1 MEKVPLGF
9 AASAFKRRSPD
20 EIIARSKSDTL
31 AKTLNWTDILILGIS
46 AVIGS
51 GIFVMVGEAACGNA
65 EHVGAGPALVI
76 SVFLGAIACVFPAF
90 CFAEFASTIPDSGSS
105 YTYTY
110 ATLGEFP
117 AWIMGLVLVLEYA
130 ISNVTVSA
138 AWSGYFFQFLQGF
151 SHVLP
156 NWLVNPPLWLI
167 HDYGTAVAKYQALG
181 LNPAEQIP
189 HIFGIPISLNLPAIF
204 IMIVMAII
212 LTRGTI
218 ESKRT
223 ATLMVIIKMAVIF
236 LFVAVGIFYVH
247 PENWGHNFAQFAPNG
262 FEGITIGAFII
273 VYAYLGFDALGTTAG
288 EAKNP
293 QKDLPIGIIGTLLIA
308 ALVYAVVSAVFTG
321 IIPVSDYASVNIHAP
336 LAYVSR
342 LIGQDWI
349 AGWISLGAL
358 AGLTSVLLVLQ
369 YANSRIL
376 YAMAKDNFLPKIM
389 KKRHPKYKTPS
400 IIIWLSS
407 IVIILAGM
415 FIDMSVATQLAICGT
430 LTCFAMICL
439 ETIILRKTHPHVN
452 RPFKVPFY
460 PFVPIMGVIVSATLM
475 FQSLPQLE
483 KASVLFPLWLLIG
496 TLVYVLYGYRQ
507 HRNSEEKDKILMQ
520 RFMEKIKGEEN
531 GRQ

>member
-9 AASAFKRRSPD
+9 LANIFKRRSPD
-20 EIIARSKSDTL
+20 EIIARSNTDSL

-65 EHVGAGPALVI
+65 EHVGAGPALVF
-76 SVFLGAIACVFPAF
+76 SVFLGALACIFPAF

-110 ATLGEFP
+110 STLGEFP
-117 AWIMGLVLVLEYA
+117 AWIMGTVLVLEYA

-138 AWSGYFFQFLQGF
+138 AWSGYFFQFLEGF

-156 NWLVNPPLWLI
+156 DWLVHPPLWLI
-167 HDYGTAVAKYQALG
+167 HDYGTAVLKYQAVG
-181 LNPAEQIP
+181 LDPNVQIP
-189 HIFGIPISLNLPAIF
+189 HVFGIPIAFNLPAIF

-212 LTRGTI
+212 LTRGML

-223 ATLMVIIKMAVIF
+223 ATLMVIIKMLVIF
-236 LFVAVGIFYVH
+236 LFIGVGMFYVQ
-247 PENWGHNFAQFAPNG
+247 PDNWGHNFAEFAPNG

-288 EAKNP
+288 ESKNP

-308 ALVYAVVSAVFTG
+308 ALVYAGVAAVFTG
-321 IIPVSDYASVNIHAP
+321 IVPASDYATVNIHAP

-342 LIGQDWI
+342 LIHQDWI

-376 YAMAKDNFLPKIM
+376 YAMAKDNFLPKIL
-389 KKRHPKYKTPS
+389 KKRHPKYKTPAV
-400 IIIWLSS
+400 IIWLSA
-407 IVIILAGM
+407 IVIIVSGM

-430 LTCFAMICL
+430 LTCFVLVCL
-439 ETIILRKTHPHVN
+439 EIIILRKTHPHIN
-452 RPFKVPFY
+452 RPFRVPFY
-460 PFVPIMGVIVSATLM
+460 PLFPILGIIVSALLM
-475 FQSLPQLE
+475 IQSLPQLE
-483 KASVLFPLWLLIG
+483 KASFLFPLWLLGGALIY
-496 TLVYVLYGYRQ
+496 TVYGYRQ
-507 HRNSEEKDKILMQ
+507 HRKAEEKDKMLKQ
-520 RFMEKIKGEEN
+520 RFMEKTQGEEN
-531 GRQ
+531 GGQ